1 MSNVTFHSQPSR
13 QQKRRRTERILAVGA
28 LVLIGIALVLSSIR
42 AESDLLSVLQQAVP
56 EAELLERQADG
67 VYAAWADGDRQELI
81 GYVAVGRASGYG
93 GPLDLAVVVDPEGQ
107 IIGLQVV
114 SHKETQSWYD
124 RVADR
129 NFEAGL
135 LGKSYTD
142 EFRLG
147 ADVDSVTGATYTARA
162 FAEAALDGSRLAAR
176 EMGLEVRDLDA
187 PSIQFGIPEIAV
199 LALFAVGFVG
209 HRQGF
214 KYKSQVR
221 WGSMLA
227 GLIVLGFIYNM
238 PITLAYFTRMILGYW
253 PEWQTSLYWYFLVGG
268 ILFVVT
274 ADNKNPYCSWFCPF
288 GAAQE
293 CMGVIGGAKVYAMRR
308 WRTALKWVQRI
319 LALSAILLGV
329 YFRSPGLA
337 SFEIFGTLFSL
348 MGGSIMV
355 AVLAIVLV
363 ASMFIKR
370 PWCNYLCP
378 IDPVVEFI
386 RVIRQWIG
394 ELWQKVNPRA
404 KTENA

>member
-253 PEWQTSLYWYFLVGG
+253 PECQTSLYWYFRVNG

>member
-1 MSNVTFHSQPSR
+1 M
-13 QQKRRRTERILAVGA
+13 
-28 LVLIGIALVLSSIR
+28 
-42 AESDLLSVLQQAVP
+42 
-56 EAELLERQADG
+56 
-67 VYAAWADGDRQELI
+67 YAAWADDDQQELI

-107 IIGLQVV
+107 IIGLQTV

-124 RVADR
+124 RVTDAD
-129 NFEAGL
+129 FEDRLIGR
-135 LGKSYTD
+135 SYTD

-147 ADVDSVTGATYTARA
+147 TDVDGVTGATYTARA

-176 EMGLEVRDLDA
+176 EMGLEVGELDA

-214 KYKSQVR
+214 RYKNQVR

-253 PEWQTSLYWYFLVGG
+253 PEWQTNLYWYFLVGG

-293 CMGVIGGAKVYAMRR
+293 CMGVIGGAKVYVVRR
-308 WRTALKWVQRI
+308 WRTWLKWVQRI

-348 MGGSIMV
+348 MGSSIMV

-394 ELWQKVNPRA
+394 ELWQKVNPVG
-404 KTENA
+404 KTKNA